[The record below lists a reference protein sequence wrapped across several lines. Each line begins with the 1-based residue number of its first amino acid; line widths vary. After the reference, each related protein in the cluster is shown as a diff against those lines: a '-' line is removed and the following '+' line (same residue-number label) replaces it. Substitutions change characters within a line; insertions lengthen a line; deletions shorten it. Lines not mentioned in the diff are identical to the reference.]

1 MARPKGSPKPQ
12 APPCVTPL
20 HLETVELLNDLT
32 NFVGIGSIEILM
44 PRMAGSGMESP
55 DRWLWL
61 EPPEIQPRDG
71 TIEFYLHML
80 VASYR
85 VARCT
90 YKMVSTNMA
99 RVRVYYLP
107 SDVGRGLIS
116 RKDKSIKKYLRKIME
131 VIDVS
136 REGWRGR
143 PGAKMVPIVEPDK
156 ERSSL
161 FWMFNTMDS
170 PNPNPNAPW
179 IRDENIKYLLQ
190 RVLNSES
197 IAGMKSKPYEYQK
210 RSIAMMLQRELAPSK
225 SVDSRLKTMFAPSG
239 EVYYMDQV
247 TCELFQEPSYYE
259 DVRGGIL
266 AEEMGYGK
274 TLICLGVIL
283 STQHQYA
290 QVPEKYSLII
300 PLRKEAPSLMDLCV
314 STIWKYSVPWREH
327 EEALGESC
335 VKAIKKNHGFY
346 EVPPVPRSRSNRYAT
361 DDTKERILLGSGTIV
376 VCPPNLVDQWRSE
389 IAKHVESG
397 RLKVLVLAHSSARI
411 PPVQEL
417 LEYDIVLFSR
427 TRFDQEEKEG
437 KDHAGRRESGG
448 KPLICTCPYIG
459 ATRTP
464 ACLCFRKEA
473 VYKSPINRIRW
484 RRLII
489 DEGHSMGSGARKSQ
503 GVCVAERLPVEARWI
518 VSGTPSPSLLG
529 AAAGVASTEGETEAE
544 IEERKAKLLNDRKE
558 FQIQET
564 QDLERLGR
572 IVRDFLRLQ
581 PWAPSM
587 ERGEQASWA
596 TYARIASSM
605 CVHNILRQLMVRHRQ
620 EDIEKSV
627 VLPPLWHKQVY
638 LSPKYSEKLAIN
650 LFVGQLAVNAV
661 TSERT
666 DKDYMFHPDNR
677 GQLRVLV
684 NNLYKQSSFFWAGFT
699 ELDVIKTME
708 VSEKYLQK
716 NNCGSDDIVLLQQAI
731 SSCRQ
736 ALRSESWSI
745 FAKYQDMGY
754 FVAGLPEGC
763 PETWCFEPLSSSPL
777 MLTAAPILEMQ
788 KHVSAHAYQEES
800 ILSDGLQNLGTR
812 FMRKYTEDIQRRST
826 GSGGRKRGVPGSS
839 TSTRDRRVSMENREI
854 RRALEEEDT
863 PLDIPV
869 EQRAVSGSASQ
880 HSSVNMGKHKPRSVL
895 KGNSSESIVEGQ
907 LPADS
912 PLMHA
917 KILGTASTKL
927 SYLLDSILSHYTTEK
942 TLVFYESDN
951 VAWYIAQALDIMGI
965 EYLAYQRNLPGQK
978 KAQYLVT
985 FHNSERFRVL
995 LMDLTQAAHGLNV
1008 CSASRIYFVN
1018 PVWTPSIEA
1027 QALKRAHRIGQTKP
1041 VYAETLI
1048 LEGTLEDKM
1057 VKRRN
1062 SMTERELRETRDSI
1076 ANDSEMRSI
1085 ISNLGFLDVSDDEG
1099 YGMNQIAQFKIAQ
1112 PMFGAGK
1119 RGGVIDDP
1127 EENLLEVEGFEDGSA
1142 RKRSTRKTQN
1152 SIPRPSP
1159 IGGDSGSGDSAPEIS
1174 NRSLTVSNGKRVVV
1188 VIDEPEES
1196 APKKKKKTVR
1206 FG

>member
-1 MARPKGSPKPQ
+1 
-12 APPCVTPL
+12 
-20 HLETVELLNDLT
+20 
-32 NFVGIGSIEILM
+32 M
-44 PRMAGSGMESP
+44 PRMAGSGMESS

-61 EPPEIQPRDG
+61 EPPEKQPRDG

-143 PGAKMVPIVEPDK
+143 PGAKMIPIVEPDK
-156 ERSSL
+156 ERLSL

-170 PNPNPNAPW
+170 PDPNPNAPW

-247 TCELFQEPSYYE
+247 TCELFQEPSYYD

-283 STQHQYA
+283 STQRQYA

-300 PLRKEAPSLMDLCV
+300 PPRKEVPSLMDLCV

-346 EVPPVPRSRSNRYAT
+346 EVTPVPRSRSNRYAT

-411 PPVQEL
+411 PTVQEL

-464 ACLCFRKEA
+464 DCQCFRKEA

-503 GVCVAERLPVEARWI
+503 GVCVAERLPVETRWI

-529 AAAGVASTEGETEAE
+529 AAAGMASTEGETEAE

-581 PWAPSM
+581 PWASSM
-587 ERGEQASWA
+587 ERGEQPEASWA
-596 TYARIASSM
+596 TYARTASST
-605 CVHNILRQLMVRHRQ
+605 CVHNILCRLIVRHRQ
-620 EDIEKSV
+620 EDIEKSI

-650 LFVGQLAVNAV
+650 LFVGQLVVNAV

-677 GQLRVLV
+677 GQLRALV

-708 VSEKYLQK
+708 VGGKYLKK
-716 NNCGSDDIVLLQQAI
+716 NNCSLDDIALLQQAI

-736 ALRSESWSI
+736 ALNSESWSI

-754 FVAGLPEGC
+754 FVTGLPEGC
-763 PETWCFEPLSSSPL
+763 PKTWCFEPLSSSPL

-788 KHVSAHAYQEES
+788 KHASAHAYQEES
-800 ILSDGLQNLGTR
+800 ILSDGLQNLGTI

-826 GSGGRKRGVPGSS
+826 
-839 TSTRDRRVSMENREI
+839 DN
-854 RRALEEEDT
+854 
-863 PLDIPV
+863 PV
-869 EQRAVSGSASQ
+869 EQRAVSGPTSQ
-880 HSSVNMGKHKPRSVL
+880 HSSANIGKHKPRSVL
-895 KGNSSESIVEGQ
+895 KGNNSESVVESQ

-927 SYLLDSILSHYTTEK
+927 SYLLDSILSHCTTEK
-942 TLVFYESDN
+942 SLVFYENDN

-1008 CSASRIYFVN
+1008 CSASRVYFVN

-1041 VYAETLI
+1041 VYAKTLI

-1099 YGMNQIAQFKIAQ
+1099 SGMNQVAQFKIAQ

-1127 EENLLEVEGFEDGSA
+1127 EDNLLKVEGFEDGST
-1142 RKRSTRKTQN
+1142 RKRSTLNTQN

-1159 IGGDSGSGDSAPEIS
+1159 IGGDSGSGGSAPETS
-1174 NRSLTVSNGKRVVV
+1174 NRSLPVSNGKRVVI

-1196 APKKKKKTVR
+1196 APKKKKKIVR